1 MSEADSKDFVC
12 KYSHEKYKMEF
23 LLQNLKMS
31 KKTLT
36 LFQIWITICL
46 KIKCC
51 LTVYI
56 ETLVFYYLIN
66 IFPINVWFQKMLFKI
81 MMRSRFS
88 IF

>member
-56 ETLVFYYLIN
+56 ETLVFYLVSDKYFSNQCLIAKN
-66 IFPINVWFQKMLFKI
+66 AFQNNDEK
-81 MMRSRFS
+81 
-88 IF
+88 